1 MSECSYWDP
10 SGCVGSPECPPRC
23 PRFVDKT
30 GRALTIRDY
39 RPEDRAALEAMYRGY
54 GTDHRA
60 QGLPPLTD
68 NRVERWLDTLLDEGR
83 NVVAVDARGG
93 GVPQDRPGDDP
104 SDIGSG
110 IVGHAVY
117 TPQDA
122 NEPELAVFV
131 HPDHHDRGIG
141 TECCRQ
147 VIARAAADERE
158 AIVLSVERTNRRAL
172 AVYRHLGF
180 EAIEGKGTE
189 MRMRLPLSA
198 PATEEPRL
206 GR

>member
-1 MSECSYWDP
+1 MTECGYWDP

-30 GRALTIRDY
+30 GRPLTIRDY
-39 RPEDRAALEAMYRGY
+39 RPEDRAALERMYRSY

-68 NRVERWLDTLLDEGR
+68 SRVERWLDTLLEEGR
-83 NVVAVDARGG
+83 NVVAVDVRGG
-93 GVPQDRPGDDP
+93 DAPEEQPEA
-104 SDIGSG
+104 GSG
-110 IVGHAVY
+110 GDGTRIVGHAVY
-117 TPQDA
+117 TLRDA
-122 NEPELAVFV
+122 DEPELAVFV
-131 HPDHHDRGIG
+131 HPANHDRGIG

-180 EAIEGKGTE
+180 EAVEGKGTE
-189 MRMRLPLSA
+189 MRMRLPLST

>member
-1 MSECSYWDP
+1 MTECGYWDP

-30 GRALTIRDY
+30 GRPLTIRDY
-39 RPEDRAALEAMYRGY
+39 RPEDRAALEAMYRSY

-68 NRVERWLDTLLDEGR
+68 SRIERWLDTLLEEGR
-83 NVVAVDARGG
+83 NVVAVDVR
-93 GVPQDRPGDDP
+93 GDDP
-104 SDIGSG
+104 PENRADGDPSGSGG

-117 TPQDA
+117 TPRDDP
-122 NEPELAVFV
+122 EPELAVFV
-131 HPDHHDRGIG
+131 HPDDHDRGIG

-147 VIARAAADERE
+147 VIARAAADGRE

-180 EAIEGKGTE
+180 EAVEGKGTE
-189 MRMRLPLSA
+189 MRMRLPLSG
-198 PATEEPRL
+198 PATEQLRL